1 MPDTLQPWQVYTNEA
16 MRILK
21 NKRVFL
27 KGCNRDNQHLFAK
40 PGMKSG
46 QQINIRLPARFTTR
60 SGEGYA
66 PQPYQQTSI
75 PVNVRPLMGVDVDIP
90 SSEWTLNIEDV
101 KRDIL
106 APAMSQLVNDI
117 ERDCL
122 QMAYRGVANFVGT
135 PGVAPTTSTTVLQAN
150 AYITNEGGPDDD
162 TRRMLLSP
170 NTNVSL
176 VPAFQGLFNP
186 QNKVATQFERGLI
199 GKNTLGFDHYQ
210 TQNLWQHQVGPLGG
224 TPAVS
229 ATANQ
234 SGTSITTTG
243 WTAAVGLRLRQGDII
258 QFAAVNATNPQ
269 TRATYGSLRNC
280 VVTADVYSDGSGNA
294 TIPISCGIA
303 GGLIAAPA
311 QFCTVDALPAAGAL
325 ISVFGVAAAGQAALA
340 NTYTTQCMG
349 YHKDAFTFAGISQEV
364 PKGSTDVAYQATD
377 PDTGVML
384 RFIRQF
390 QAKENQ
396 FVNRFDVMYAFGV
409 PYGQLG
415 VRMCSN

>member
-1 MPDTLQPWQVYTNEA
+1 MPNTYQPWQVFTNEA

-21 NKRVFL
+21 NKLVFL
-27 KGCNRDNQHLFAK
+27 KGVNRDNQHLFAK

-46 QQINIRLPARFTTR
+46 QQINVRLPARFVGR
-60 SGEGYA
+60 VGEGYEPEGYA
-66 PQPYQQTSI
+66 QTSF
-75 PVNVRPLMGVDVDIP
+75 PVNVRPLQGVDIDVP
-90 SSEWTLNIEDV
+90 STEWTLNIDDV

-106 APAMSQLVNDI
+106 NPAMSQLVNNI

-122 QMAYRGVANFVGT
+122 QMAYRGVANFVGV

-150 AYITNEGGPDDD
+150 AFITNEGGPDDD
-162 TRRMLLSP
+162 TRKMLLSP

-186 QNKVATQFERGLI
+186 QNKVSTQFERGLI

-210 TQNLWQHQVGPLGG
+210 TQNLWQHQIGPLGG
-224 TPAVS
+224 APTVNA
-229 ATANQ
+229 AGQ
-234 SGTSITTTG
+234 SGTSIVTNN
-243 WTAAVGLRLRQGDII
+243 WTAAVGLRLRQGDVI
-258 QFAAVNATNPQ
+258 QFASTNAVNPM
-269 TRATYGSLRNC
+269 TRALYGGLRNC
-280 VVTADVYSDGSGNA
+280 VVTADVYSDGAGNA
-294 TIPISCGIA
+294 TIPISVGGP

-311 QFCTVDALPAAGAL
+311 QFATVDALPAAGAL

-349 YHKDAFTFAGISQEV
+349 YHRDAFTFAGISQEI
-364 PKGSTDVAYQATD
+364 PKGSTEMAYEATD
-377 PDTGVML
+377 PETGVQL
-384 RFIRQF
+384 RFLRQYSGKDNLF
-390 QAKENQ
+390 I
-396 FVNRFDVMYAFGV
+396 NRFDALYAFGV